1 MKNAKRQTPR
11 EPAKR
16 SAGGSRA
23 TAAARSPKSA
33 SPKPAS
39 NRAAR
44 AAERREAIIA
54 AGLEEFIARGFA
66 ATRLDDV
73 AKRAGVAKGTIYLYF
88 QDKEALFQ
96 QLIRSAVAPVIDR
109 LAAPPLAGRSARE
122 MFESFAET
130 VAHDVVATRRGDLLR
145 LFIAEG
151 SRFPALAEFY
161 YREVIARG
169 MAGMRAL
176 IQHGITRGE
185 IRNQA
190 LAQFPQLMVAPAIA
204 AVIWHGLFERLSPL
218 DTAAMLRVH
227 IDLIFGER
235 RTT

>member
-1 MKNAKRQTPR
+1 MPR
-11 EPAKR
+11 AQPERPTK
-16 SAGGSRA
+16 AGG
-23 TAAARSPKSA
+23 AARAVSSAPKAA

-39 NRAAR
+39 KRAAR

-73 AKRAGVAKGTIYLYF
+73 AKRAGVAKGTIYLHF
-88 QDKEALFQ
+88 QDKEELFQ
-96 QLIRSAVAPVIDR
+96 ELIRSAVAPVIER
-109 LAAPPLAGRSARE
+109 LAAPPVAGRSARE

-130 VAHDVVATRRGDLLR
+130 IAHDVVATRRGDLLR

-176 IQHGITRGE
+176 IQYGIARGE
-185 IRNQA
+185 IRNPA
-190 LAQFPQLMVAPAIA
+190 LAQFPQLMVAPGIA

-227 IDLIFGER
+227 IDLIFAER
-235 RTT
+235 RTA

>member
-1 MKNAKRQTPR
+1 MPKAKAER
-11 EPAKR
+11 PAKAR
-16 SAGGSRA
+16 G
-23 TAAARSPKSA
+23 AARTAPPSPKA
-33 SPKPAS
+33 AFPKPAS

-44 AAERREAIIA
+44 VAGRREAIIA

-73 AKRAGVAKGTIYLYF
+73 AKRAGVAKGTIYLHF

-96 QLIRSAVAPVIDR
+96 ELIRSAVAPVIDR
-109 LAAPPLAGRSARE
+109 LASPPAAGRSARE

-161 YREVIARG
+161 YREIVARG

-176 IQHGITRGE
+176 IQYGIARGE
-185 IRNQA
+185 IRNEA

-204 AVIWHGLFERLSPL
+204 AVIWHGLFDRLSPL

-235 RTT
+235 RAP